1 MNKVMFLFVVAI
13 IYVGSAALGLAV
25 FGDGASAAYFGLAVG
40 TIGFIAFYKLI
51 LNNSKEDD

>member
-1 MNKVMFLFVVAI
+1 MFLFVVAI